1 LEAIHERFHQR
12 PHNPRAIGEQGKN
25 RRIALWSSIL
35 IVMALT
41 TATFVALDSSLTPEQ
56 RIALSSGSG
65 AFP

>member
-1 LEAIHERFHQR
+1 MNVSINAPTILERSVSK
-12 PHNPRAIGEQGKN
+12 GKN
-25 RRIALWSSIL
+25 RRIGLWSSIF

-41 TATFVALDSSLTPEQ
+41 TLTFVALDSSLTPEQ

>member
-1 LEAIHERFHQR
+1 MNVSIDAATVLERSVSKGQ
-12 PHNPRAIGEQGKN
+12 N

-41 TATFVALDSSLTPEQ
+41 TVAFVALDASLTPEQ
-56 RIALSSGSG
+56 RVALASGSG

>member
-1 LEAIHERFHQR
+1 MNVSINAPTILERSVSKGQ
-12 PHNPRAIGEQGKN
+12 N
-25 RRIALWSSIL
+25 RRVALWSSIL

-41 TATFVALDSSLTPEQ
+41 TVAFVALDSSLTPEQ